1 LHQNKS
7 GILLSGGMDS
17 ISIAYWKR
25 PAFSFTI
32 DYGQKPAQAE
42 IHAAQNVSKHL
53 GIEHHIIY
61 VDCSKLGTGD
71 LSSNKSLSI
80 SPMKEWWPYRNQLLI
95 TLACMKGISLGI
107 EELFV
112 GSVKSDGAHID
123 GTMGFYTSMSQLIE
137 LQEGNITVRVP
148 AIELTTP
155 ELISIS
161 QVPIDLL
168 LWAHSCHTS
177 NNPCMNCNGC
187 LKYLHTL
194 QIIGVDK

>member
-1 LHQNKS
+1 MHQNKS

-42 IHAAQNVSKHL
+42 IHAAQNVSKQL
-53 GIEHHIIY
+53 GIEHHIIN
-61 VDCSKLGTGD
+61 VDCSELGTGD

-80 SPMKEWWPYRNQLLI
+80 SPMKEWWPFRNQLLI
-95 TLACMKGISLGI
+95 TLACMKGIVLGM
-107 EELFV
+107 EELYV
-112 GSVKSDGAHID
+112 GSVKTDEAHSDG
-123 GTMGFYTSMSQLIE
+123 TLSFYNSASQLVE
-137 LQEGNITVRVP
+137 MQEGSITIQVP
-148 AIELTTP
+148 AIEMTTT
-155 ELISIS
+155 ELIGIS
-161 QVPIDLL
+161 HVPLDLL

-177 NNPCMNCNGC
+177 NSPCMHCNGC

-194 QIIGVDK
+194 QAIGVDK